1 MPSAFHAY
9 SKIFLF
15 ATVFT
20 VLVTITGYG
29 QCAEYILTANGD
41 TLNCKD
47 KKGRKHGKWVNRI
60 EELRGEPG
68 YEEEGL
74 YQNNDKTGY
83 WRIFTLQGDLIGIES
98 YRYGQKN
105 GLQQYYNTSGSL
117 VKEENWL
124 AHNPENPTEIVEVY
138 DIKDPNKIY
147 QVEVKLDASSVP
159 HGIWKMYD
167 PETGKVVRK
176 DNYILGKLDDGSGTA
191 NGMLKKTDNKSEPN
205 EKKDAEETKEK
216 PKEKPKPREVQ
227 DFEKKNE
234 GKKKYKIRT
243 GATG

>member
-1 MPSAFHAY
+1 MRKALLTY
-9 SKIFLF
+9 IKTIFF
-15 ATVFT
+15 VIVCTGVIVTTVC
-20 VLVTITGYG
+20 G
-29 QCAEYILTANGD
+29 QCTEYILSANGD

-47 KKGRKHGKWVNRI
+47 KKGFKHGKWTNRI

-68 YEEEGL
+68 YEEEGV
-74 YQNNDKTGY
+74 YQNNNKSGY
-83 WRIFTLQGDLIGIES
+83 WRIFTLRGDLIGIEN

-105 GLQQYYNTSGSL
+105 GLQQYYNTVGNL
-117 VKEENWL
+117 VKEESWL
-124 AHNPENPTEIVEVY
+124 AHNPENPTEIVDVY
-138 DIKDPNKIY
+138 DIKDPNKVY

-159 HGIWKMYD
+159 HGIWKLYD

-191 NGMLKKTDNKSEPN
+191 NGIIKKTEGKSDKED
-205 EKKDAEETKEK
+205 KKDNEEIKEK

-227 DFEKKNE
+227 DFEKKND

-243 GATG
+243 GETG